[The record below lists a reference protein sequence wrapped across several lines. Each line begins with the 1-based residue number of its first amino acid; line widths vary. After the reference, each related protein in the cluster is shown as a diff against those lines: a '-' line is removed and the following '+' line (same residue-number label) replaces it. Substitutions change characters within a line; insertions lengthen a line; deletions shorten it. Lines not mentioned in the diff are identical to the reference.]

1 MRETTTTNCAQD
13 NVRQWTE
20 SRNSEPSFNS
30 LAQTKRSEQ
39 RRWLRQRRDAASAWA
54 ALKMQ
59 PTRLFCLL
67 VKTLGNTAHLCMW
80 VCVYVCVWWTKR
92 KSQKQSTL
100 IVFVL
105 FLLIVGDASRR
116 SFWSWVCVLVCVY
129 VCKYVCVCLHW
140 CMCVLVVVVAFVIA
154 AACWFFLV
162 LLLRYLKDVGFTG
175 QGKLKIHWEK

>member
-39 RRWLRQRRDAASAWA
+39 RRRLRQRRDAASAWA

-67 VKTLGNTAHLCMW
+67 VKTLGNTAQFC
-80 VCVYVCVWWTKR
+80 VCVWTKR

-116 SFWSWVCVLVCVY
+116 SFWSWVCVLVVSVY
-129 VCKYVCVCLHW
+129 VCKCVCLLAWMHV
-140 CMCVLVVVVAFVIA
+140 C
-154 AACWFFLV
+154 ACCCSCFCYSSSLLIFFLFCCFAIWKTLALQGRV
-162 LLLRYLKDVGFTG
+162 SWRYTV
-175 QGKLKIHWEK
+175 KIVF

>member
-30 LAQTKRSEQ
+30 LAQTKRSKQ

-67 VKTLGNTAHLCMW
+67 VKTLGNTAQLC
-80 VCVYVCVWWTKR
+80 VCVCVRLVYKKKITKTKYTDRFCFIFAYCWRRVETEFLVLGVCV
-92 KSQKQSTL
+92 SMCLCLQ
-100 IVFVL
+100 VC
-105 FLLIVGDASRR
+105 
-116 SFWSWVCVLVCVY
+116 VCVLAWMHVCACCCSCFCY
-129 VCKYVCVCLHW
+129 SSSLLIFSC
-140 CMCVLVVVVAFVIA
+140 FA
-154 AACWFFLV
+154 ASLSERRWLYKA
-162 LLLRYLKDVGFTG
+162 G
-175 QGKLKIHWEK
+175 